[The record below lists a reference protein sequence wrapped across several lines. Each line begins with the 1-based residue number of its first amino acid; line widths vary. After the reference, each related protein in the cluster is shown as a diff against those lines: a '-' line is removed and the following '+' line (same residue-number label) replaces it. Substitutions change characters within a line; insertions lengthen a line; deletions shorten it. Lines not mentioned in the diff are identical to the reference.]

1 MIKSFISMVFFLLS
15 ITLIATAQDEQ
26 TSTSRWN
33 NSDGSTEMSVIIRN
47 DVQFNED
54 YTDVA
59 SINSEGFLKTREQH
73 GIFTRELIILA
84 GANDAKQ

>member
-1 MIKSFISMVFFLLS
+1 MTKSFISMFFLLLS
-15 ITLIATAQDEQ
+15 FTLTVTAQDEQ

-47 DVQFNED
+47 DVRFNED

-59 SINSEGFLKTREQH
+59 SINSEGFLKT
-73 GIFTRELIILA
+73 A
-84 GANDAKQ
+84 